1 MKRKLSML
9 LAIAMLFCFVL
20 SGCGEQA
27 EDPVDS
33 SAPSESGDAADGSF
47 KIGYITSDPSDGF
60 WKEVLESFTA
70 ACEEQGVEM
79 IYQIAEDSAGMRSAY
94 DSLITQQVD
103 IIVDG
108 YSIEEV
114 ANAYA
119 EELSSPECPS
129 WPLRSTARRRC
140 LQLRHFQ

>member
-1 MKRKLSML
+1 
-9 LAIAMLFCFVL
+9 
-20 SGCGEQA
+20 
-27 EDPVDS
+27 
-33 SAPSESGDAADGSF
+33 
-47 KIGYITSDPSDGF
+47 
-60 WKEVLESFTA
+60 
-70 ACEEQGVEM
+70 M

-119 EELSSPECPS
+119 EEAD
-129 WPLRSTARRRC
+129 RDRRGRFK
-140 LQLRHFQ
+140 RG

>member
-47 KIGYITSDPSDGF
+47 KIGYITSDRP
-60 WKEVLESFTA
+60 TA
-70 ACEEQGVEM
+70 SGK
-79 IYQIAEDSAGMRSAY
+79 RSLRA
-94 DSLITQQVD
+94 
-103 IIVDG
+103 
-108 YSIEEV
+108 
-114 ANAYA
+114 
-119 EELSSPECPS
+119 SPPPAKS
-129 WPLRSTARRRC
+129 RVSR
-140 LQLRHFQ
+140 